1 MGTSGS
7 EKRNFGGLTMT
18 YRIVAR
24 INMHNPPF
32 TLLHISPDSILG
44 GLIIIITIII
54 IIIII
59 IRVFKL
65 NFSGPCDFYVTRR
78 RWVKLILIQIKLT
91 ASVWNARGE

>member
-1 MGTSGS
+1 M
-7 EKRNFGGLTMT
+7 E
-18 YRIVAR
+18 RIGQKIIWQIR
-24 INMHNPPF
+24 PISI
-32 TLLHISPDSILG
+32 TIWLHISPDSILG
-44 GLIIIITIII
+44 GLIIIITIIIIIIIIIILIII

>member
-1 MGTSGS
+1 MERVGQKIIWQIRPISIT
-7 EKRNFGGLTMT
+7 
-18 YRIVAR
+18 IW
-24 INMHNPPF
+24 
-32 TLLHISPDSILG
+32 LHISPDSILG
-44 GLIIIITIII
+44 GLIIIITIIIIIIIILI

-78 RWVKLILIQIKLT
+78 RRVKLILIQIKLT

>member
-1 MGTSGS
+1 MGTSSS

-59 IRVFKL
+59 RVFKL

-78 RWVKLILIQIKLT
+78 RRVKLILIQIKLT
-91 ASVWNARGE
+91 ASV

>member
-1 MGTSGS
+1 MERVGQKIIWQT
-7 EKRNFGGLTMT
+7 RPIPIT
-18 YRIVAR
+18 IW
-24 INMHNPPF
+24 
-32 TLLHISPDSILG
+32 LHISPDSILG
-44 GLIIIITIII
+44 GLIIIII

-78 RWVKLILIQIKLT
+78 RRVKLILIQIKLI